1 MIEHHIQI
9 DIMNRL
15 SRAEQLRFSELK
27 PDDLESNAF
36 MYHLKALIKAGYVE
50 KHDEQYRLD
59 LKGLTYVD
67 SLTTTNSKP
76 RKQPKVVTVFA
87 LMNKEGKYLMVCR
100 KLQPSLGTWML
111 LSGKQHF
118 GESAEQHAER
128 EMQEQIGTD
137 VVTERRGLMDIRV
150 RHRGA
155 VVVHLI
161 AHIYVGKYDGLLPKD
176 SAKFSYDWV
185 RGDSTL
191 PFTAGT
197 HELIDE
203 IETAQTLFFLSLD
216 VSQE

>member
-15 SRAEQLRFSELK
+15 SSAEQLRFSELK

-36 MYHLKALIKAGYVE
+36 MYHLKQLMSAGYIE
-50 KHDEQYRLD
+50 KHGEHYRLD

-76 RKQPKVVTVFA
+76 RKQPKIVTVFA
-87 LMNKEGKYLMVCR
+87 LKNKSGKYLMVYR

-118 GESAEQHAER
+118 GESAEEHAER
-128 EMQEQIGTD
+128 EMGEQLGAD
-137 VVTERRGLMDIRV
+137 VKVTRRGLMDIRV

-155 VVVHLI
+155 IVVHLV
-161 AHIYVGKYDGLLPKD
+161 AHIYAGDYDGPLPKETM
-176 SAKFSYDWV
+176 KFRYDWV
-185 RGDSTL
+185 DKDDELS
-191 PFTAGT
+191 FTAGT
-197 HELIDE
+197 LELIDE
-203 IETAQTLFFLSLD
+203 IETSKSLFFLSLD
-216 VSQE
+216 VSDE

>member
-36 MYHLKALIKAGYVE
+36 MYHLKQLIKAGYIE
-50 KHDEQYRLD
+50 KHGEQYRLD

-87 LMNKEGKYLMVCR
+87 LKNKKNQYLMAYR

-118 GESAEQHAER
+118 GELAEEHVER
-128 EMQEQIGTD
+128 EIYEQVGSD
-137 VVTERRGLMDIRV
+137 VKVTRHGLMDIRV
-150 RHRGA
+150 RHRG
-155 VVVHLI
+155 VIVVHLV
-161 AHIYVGKYDGLLPKD
+161 AHIYAGRYDGELPEE
-176 SAKFSYDWV
+176 SLKFRYDWV
-185 RGDSTL
+185 DKNDKL

-197 HELIDE
+197 PELINK
-203 IETAQTLFFLSLD
+203 IENDKSLFFLSLD
-216 VSQE
+216 VSQD

>member
-15 SRAEQLRFSELK
+15 SRAQQLRFSELK

-36 MYHLKALIKAGYVE
+36 MYHLKQLMKAGYVE
-50 KHDEQYRLD
+50 KDGEHYRLH

-76 RKQPKVVTVFA
+76 RKQPKIVTVFA
-87 LMNKEGKYLMVCR
+87 LKNKDGKYLMVYR

-118 GESAEQHAER
+118 GESAEEHAER
-128 EMQEQIGTD
+128 EMREQIGKG
-137 VVTERRGLMDIRV
+137 VKVTRRGLMDIRV
-150 RHRGA
+150 RHRGEI
-155 VVVHLI
+155 VVHLV
-161 AHIYVGKYDGLLPKD
+161 AHIYAGDYDGPLPEE
-176 SAKFSYDWV
+176 SVKFRYDWV
-185 RGDSTL
+185 DKDDDLS
-191 PFTAGT
+191 FTAGT
-197 HELIDE
+197 PELIHE
-203 IETAQTLFFLSLD
+203 IENAQSLFFLSLD

>member
-36 MYHLKALIKAGYVE
+36 MYHLKQLIRAGYVE
-50 KHDEQYRLD
+50 KHAEQYRLA

-87 LMNKEGKYLMVCR
+87 LKNKQGRYLMVYR

-118 GESAEQHAER
+118 GESAEQHAVR
-128 EMQEQIGTD
+128 EMNEQIGGD
-137 VVTERRGLMDIRV
+137 AKVSRRGLMDIRV
-150 RHRGA
+150 RHRGE
-155 VVVHLI
+155 VVVHLV
-161 AHIYVGKYDGLLPKD
+161 AHIYEGDYDGPLPKE
-176 SAKFSYDWV
+176 SAKFRYDWV
-185 RGDSTL
+185 DKDADL

-197 HELIDE
+197 PELIKE
-203 IETAQTLFFLSLD
+203 IETASGLFFLSLD
-216 VSQE
+216 VSGD

>member
-15 SRAEQLRFSELK
+15 SRAQQLRFSELK

-36 MYHLKALIKAGYVE
+36 MYHLRQLMKAGYVE

-76 RKQPKVVTVFA
+76 RKQPKIVTVFA
-87 LMNKEGKYLMVCR
+87 LKNKEGKYLMVYR

-118 GESAEQHAER
+118 GESAEEHVIR

-137 VVTERRGLMDIRV
+137 VDMTRRGLMDIRV
-150 RHRGA
+150 RHRGE
-155 VVVHLI
+155 VVVHLV
-161 AHIYVGKYDGLLPKD
+161 AHVYAGTYNGLLPEE
-176 SAKFSYDWV
+176 SRKFRYDWIDKDA
-185 RGDSTL
+185 GLS
-191 PFTAGT
+191 FTAGT
-197 HELIDE
+197 PELINE
-203 IETAQTLFFLSLD
+203 IETTPGLFFLSLD
-216 VSQE
+216 VSGD